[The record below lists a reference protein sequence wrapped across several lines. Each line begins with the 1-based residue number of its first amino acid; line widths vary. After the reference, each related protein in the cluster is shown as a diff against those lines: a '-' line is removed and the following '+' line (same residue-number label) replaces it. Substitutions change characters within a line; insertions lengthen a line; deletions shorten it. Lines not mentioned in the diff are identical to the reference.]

1 MIPNW
6 GRVFGAVA
14 LLGAGLLFSVTGCSD
29 DDDDDSSTPANTNE
43 AQFAVSPSA
52 ATLGTNQTTVIF
64 TAEGG
69 TAPYIWSVSDT
80 SLGTVAAGNG
90 ASATYTR
97 QGAAEGINVITVTEG
112 HNWRAQAQ
120 VVQDNTP

>member
-1 MIPNW
+1 MMLKW

-29 DDDDDSSTPANTNE
+29 DDDEDSPAPNTNST
-43 AQFAVSPSA
+43 QFAVSPSA
-52 ATLGTNQTTVIF
+52 ATLGTNQTTVIL
-64 TAEGG
+64 TAEDGM
-69 TAPYIWSVSDT
+69 APYIWSVSDS
-80 SLGTVAAGNG
+80 SLGTVAPGNG

-97 QGAAEGINVITVTEG
+97 NGSAEGINVITVTEG

-120 VVQDNTP
+120 IVQDNTP